1 MDGLKILE
9 EFTKADSN
17 IKVLISTVAFGMG
30 VNITDIDIV
39 VHWGLPTSPLSY
51 WQEVGR
57 FSQSLSQQL
66 LVFSLSYSSWSIPF
80 NRKFF
85 KIETCISNSFYMHNI
100 LHSHFFH
107 PLNSVQPPA
116 SNLKEMLGHLP
127 ETMCMQR

>member
-1 MDGLKILE
+1 LSYSSWSIPFNRKFFKIETRILE

-57 FSQSLSQQL
+57 CSRDGRNGYAVCYALQ
-66 LVFSLSYSSWSIPF
+66 
-80 NRKFF
+80 
-85 KIETCISNSFYMHNI
+85 
-100 LHSHFFH
+100 
-107 PLNSVQPPA
+107 
-116 SNLKEMLGHLP
+116 
-127 ETMCMQR
+127 